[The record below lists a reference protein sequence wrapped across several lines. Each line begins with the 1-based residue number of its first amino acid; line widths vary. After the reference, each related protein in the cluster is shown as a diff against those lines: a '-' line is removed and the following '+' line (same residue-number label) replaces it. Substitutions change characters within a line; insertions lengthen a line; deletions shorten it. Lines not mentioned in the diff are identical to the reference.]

1 MLDIIEKFK
10 KSKFSYCEI
19 ENDSKKYENYIAF
32 KLKTACAFL
41 HENQLIYATV
51 YCDIAYMINTC
62 EVKRLTDKYSVNF
75 FTYDELDDKFINFSP
90 KFYINYNDL
99 LTKDQIH
106 NLNSIF
112 DHYISN
118 INKII
123 KFII

>member
-1 MLDIIEKFK
+1 MLEIIEKFK

-19 ENDSKKYENYIAF
+19 ENDSHKYENYIVF

-41 HENQLIYATV
+41 HKNQLIYATV
-51 YCDIAYMINTC
+51 YCDIAYMLNTY
-62 EVKRLTDKYSVNF
+62 EIKRLTDKYSVNF
-75 FTYDELDDKFINFSP
+75 FIYDELDDKFINFSP

-99 LTKDQIH
+99 LTEDQIH